1 MITLSRTTGCPHPV
15 FSSFSC
21 FPYGTAVNIEKR
33 ILLSSHTGITAR
45 RRQTFPRVFRQ
56 AAPVHLLPLNN
67 LRSDP
72 AALTVRSAPRQ
83 RDTYLLYRNKA
94 EIQCTQTKFF
104 KKLMHQFY
112 TGFPQFSPHFSLFPD
127 YKKPCPPP
135 AGSRIYSPRPGSR
148 AFDFYSF
155 YLYRTTG
162 VPVGASLKIVSAR

>member
-1 MITLSRTTGCPHPV
+1 MITLSRTARCPHLV

-21 FPYGTAVNIEKR
+21 FSYGTAVNIKKR
-33 ILLSSHTGITAR
+33 ILLSSHTRITAR

-67 LRSDP
+67 MLSDP

-83 RDTYLLYRNKA
+83 HDTYLLYRNKA

-112 TGFPQFSPHFSLFPD
+112 TGFPLFSPFFPQ
-127 YKKPCPPP
+127 C
-135 AGSRIYSPRPGSR
+135 
-148 AFDFYSF
+148 